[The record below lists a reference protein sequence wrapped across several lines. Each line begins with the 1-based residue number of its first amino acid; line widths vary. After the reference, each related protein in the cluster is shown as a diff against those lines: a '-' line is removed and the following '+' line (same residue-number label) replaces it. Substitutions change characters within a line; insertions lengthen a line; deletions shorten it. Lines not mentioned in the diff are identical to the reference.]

1 MNIETAKRLFEYRKA
16 NGFSQEELAEKIGVS
31 RQAISKWERSES
43 SPDTDNLIALANLYG
58 ITIDELLNGTDAP
71 KKISEEQPK
80 EAAEEEQ
87 SESENINNE
96 KEENTGTNFSNGFN
110 TENGKDKVHIG
121 WDGIHVESKD
131 GDNVHV
137 SGRGVHVE
145 TKDGHVYNR
154 PTPPFYSPKPEK
166 NPWLHALLPLS
177 IVLLYLFFGFFTKNG
192 WAVGWIMF
200 LFIPIIETAVTAI
213 KTKNPAHFCYPVFI
227 AAMYLAGGMILHI
240 WHPTW
245 ILFITIPMYY
255 IICDT
260 YNKTRRKKQE
270 DFTQYNSANGTYYSP
285 SGAYQPAQTKS
296 KGGSVTAVI
305 ISIICGIT
313 IIAVVAISCVFGFL
327 GNSLGTVFDNIPEII
342 SDSVTGGVYNYDEE
356 SKYTAGSA
364 EVAANGITELSID
377 WISHNIIV
385 EYYDG
390 DTISFSEPKQSN
402 PDYALRYRVD
412 GNELKI
418 KFCKSGFKASNPKNK
433 ELTVRLPKN
442 LILNELDIDCVSAN
456 SNIRGISANSF
467 DIDTVSGNINAEGS
481 FNDIDIDGVS
491 ANSKIVTHTALREFD
506 SDTVSGDCTVF
517 VPADINGFTINC
529 DTVSGEVYTNDFQV
543 TSIKKAHGNGTYVY
557 GNGGSEIKV
566 NSVSGD
572 FQIDAIK

>member
-71 KKISEEQPK
+71 KKISEDQPK
-80 EAAEEEQ
+80 EEPDKESPKNEEFP
-87 SESENINNE
+87 NDE
-96 KEENTGTNFSNGFN
+96 KESTNADFTNGF
-110 TENGKDKVHIG
+110 TKENGKDKVHIG

-137 SGRGVHVE
+137 GTNGVHVE
-145 TKDGHVYNR
+145 TKDGHIYSKS
-154 PTPPFYSPKPEK
+154 TPPFYSPKPEK
-166 NPWLHALLPLS
+166 NPWLHALLPIS
-177 IVLLYLFFGFFTKNG
+177 IVCLYLFFGFFTKNG

-213 KTKNPAHFCYPVFI
+213 KTKNPAHFCYPVFV
-227 AAMYLAGGMILHI
+227 AAMYLSGGMILHI

-260 YNKTRRKKQE
+260 YNKTHRKKQNN
-270 DFTQYNSANGTYYSP
+270 FTQYNSSSGNYYSPNGTYRT
-285 SGAYQPAQTKS
+285 AQTKS
-296 KGGSVTAVI
+296 RGGSIAAII

-327 GNSLGTVFDNIPEII
+327 NNGFKNVIDDIPSYISAGAYSYDNESL
-342 SDSVTGGVYNYDEE
+342 
-356 SKYTAGSA
+356 YTAGSG
-364 EVAANGITELSID
+364 EVSANGITELSVD
-377 WISHNIIV
+377 WISHNITI

-390 DTISFSEPKQSN
+390 NTISFSEPKQSD

-433 ELTVRLPKN
+433 ELTVRLPQG
-442 LILNELDIDCVSAN
+442 LILNELEIDCVSAD
-456 SNIRGISANSF
+456 SNIKGISANSF
-467 DIDTVSGNINAEGS
+467 DVDTVSGNINAEGK

-491 ANSKIVTHTALREFD
+491 ADSKIITHAALREFD

-517 VPADINGFTINC
+517 VPADIGGFTINC
-529 DTVSGEVYTNDFQV
+529 DTVSGEVYTNDFKI
-543 TSIKKAHGNGTYVY
+543 TSIKQSHGNGTYVY
-557 GNGGSEIKV
+557 GDSSSEIKV

>member
-71 KKISEEQPK
+71 KKISEDQPK
-80 EAAEEEQ
+80 EEPDKESPKNEEFPNDEKK
-87 SESENINNE
+87 ES
-96 KEENTGTNFSNGFN
+96 TNADFTNGF
-110 TENGKDKVHIG
+110 TKENGKDKVHIG

-137 SGRGVHVE
+137 GTNGVHVE
-145 TKDGHVYNR
+145 TKDGHIYNKS
-154 PTPPFYSPKPEK
+154 TPPFYSPKPEK
-166 NPWLHALLPLS
+166 NPWLHALLPIS
-177 IVLLYLFFGFFTKNG
+177 IVCLYLFFGFFTKNG

-213 KTKNPAHFCYPVFI
+213 KTKNPAHFCYPVFV
-227 AAMYLAGGMILHI
+227 AAMYLSGGMILHI

-260 YNKTRRKKQE
+260 YNKTHRKKQNN
-270 DFTQYNSANGTYYSP
+270 FTQYNSSSGNYYSPNGTYRT
-285 SGAYQPAQTKS
+285 AQTKS
-296 KGGSVTAVI
+296 RGGSIAAII

-327 GNSLGTVFDNIPEII
+327 NNGFKNVIDDIPSYISAGAYSYDNESL
-342 SDSVTGGVYNYDEE
+342 
-356 SKYTAGSA
+356 YTAGSG
-364 EVAANGITELSID
+364 EVSANGITELSVD
-377 WISHNIIV
+377 WISHNITI

-390 DTISFSEPKQSN
+390 NTISFSEPKQSD

-433 ELTVRLPKN
+433 ELTVRLPQG
-442 LILNELDIDCVSAN
+442 LILNELEIDCVSAD
-456 SNIRGISANSF
+456 SNIKGISANSF
-467 DIDTVSGNINAEGS
+467 DVDTVSGNINAEGK

-491 ANSKIVTHTALREFD
+491 ADSKIITHAALREFD

-517 VPADINGFTINC
+517 VPADIGGFTINC
-529 DTVSGEVYTNDFQV
+529 DTVSGEVYTNDFKI
-543 TSIKKAHGNGTYVY
+543 TSIKQSHGNGTYVY
-557 GNGGSEIKV
+557 GDSSSEIKV

>member
-71 KKISEEQPK
+71 KKISEDQPK
-80 EAAEEEQ
+80 EEPDKESPKNEEFPNDEKK
-87 SESENINNE
+87 ES
-96 KEENTGTNFSNGFN
+96 TNADFTNGF
-110 TENGKDKVHIG
+110 TKENGKDKVHIG

-137 SGRGVHVE
+137 GTNGVHVE
-145 TKDGHVYNR
+145 TKDGHIYNKS
-154 PTPPFYSPKPEK
+154 TPPFYSPKPEK
-166 NPWLHALLPLS
+166 NPWLHALLPIS
-177 IVLLYLFFGFFTKNG
+177 IVCLYLFFGFFTKNG

-213 KTKNPAHFCYPVFI
+213 KTKNPAHFCYPVFV
-227 AAMYLAGGMILHI
+227 AAMYLSGGMILHI

-260 YNKTRRKKQE
+260 YNKTHRKKQ
-270 DFTQYNSANGTYYSP
+270 DNFTQYNSSSGNYYSPNGTYRT
-285 SGAYQPAQTKS
+285 AQTKS
-296 KGGSVTAVI
+296 RGGSIAAII

-327 GNSLGTVFDNIPEII
+327 SNGFKNVIDDIPSYISAGAYSYDNESL
-342 SDSVTGGVYNYDEE
+342 
-356 SKYTAGSA
+356 YTAGSG
-364 EVAANGITELSID
+364 EVSANGITELSVD
-377 WISHNIIV
+377 WISHNITI

-390 DTISFSEPKQSN
+390 NTISFSEPKQSD

-433 ELTVRLPKN
+433 ELTVRLPQG
-442 LILNELDIDCVSAN
+442 LILNELEIDCVSAD
-456 SNIRGISANSF
+456 SNIKGISANSF
-467 DIDTVSGNINAEGS
+467 DVDTVSGNINAEGK

-491 ANSKIVTHTALREFD
+491 ADSKIITHAALREFD

-517 VPADINGFTINC
+517 VPADIGGFTINC
-529 DTVSGEVYTNDFQV
+529 DTVSGEVYTNDFKV
-543 TSIKKAHGNGTYVY
+543 TSIKQSHGNGTYVY
-557 GNGGSEIKV
+557 GDSSSEIKV

>member
-71 KKISEEQPK
+71 KKISEDQPK
-80 EAAEEEQ
+80 EEPDKESPKNEEFPNDEKK
-87 SESENINNE
+87 ES
-96 KEENTGTNFSNGFN
+96 TNADFTNGF
-110 TENGKDKVHIG
+110 TKENGKDKVHIG

-137 SGRGVHVE
+137 GTNGVHVE
-145 TKDGHVYNR
+145 TKDGHIYNKS
-154 PTPPFYSPKPEK
+154 TPPFYSPKPEK
-166 NPWLHALLPLS
+166 NPWLHALLPIS
-177 IVLLYLFFGFFTKNG
+177 IVCLYLFFGFFTKNG

-213 KTKNPAHFCYPVFI
+213 KTKNPAHFCYPVFV
-227 AAMYLAGGMILHI
+227 AAMYLSGGMILHI

-260 YNKTRRKKQE
+260 YNKTHRKKQNN
-270 DFTQYNSANGTYYSP
+270 FTQYNSSSGNYYSPNGTYRT
-285 SGAYQPAQTKS
+285 AQTKS
-296 KGGSVTAVI
+296 RGGSIAAII

-327 GNSLGTVFDNIPEII
+327 SNGFKNVIDDIPSYISAGAYSYDNESL
-342 SDSVTGGVYNYDEE
+342 
-356 SKYTAGSA
+356 YTAGSG
-364 EVAANGITELSID
+364 EVSANGITELSVD
-377 WISHNIIV
+377 WISHNVTI

-390 DTISFSEPKQSN
+390 NTISFSEPKQSD

-433 ELTVRLPKN
+433 ELTVRLPQG
-442 LILNELDIDCVSAN
+442 LILNELEIDCVSAD
-456 SNIRGISANSF
+456 SNIKGISANSF
-467 DIDTVSGNINAEGS
+467 DVDTVSGNINAEGK

-491 ANSKIVTHTALREFD
+491 ADSKIITHAALREFD

-517 VPADINGFTINC
+517 VPADIGGFTINC
-529 DTVSGEVYTNDFQV
+529 DTVSGEVYTNDFKI
-543 TSIKKAHGNGTYVY
+543 TSIKQSHGNGTYVY
-557 GNGGSEIKV
+557 GDSSSEIKV

>member
-71 KKISEEQPK
+71 KKISEDQPK
-80 EAAEEEQ
+80 EEPDKESPKNEEFPNDEKK
-87 SESENINNE
+87 ES
-96 KEENTGTNFSNGFN
+96 TNADFTNGF
-110 TENGKDKVHIG
+110 TKENGKDKVHIG

-137 SGRGVHVE
+137 GTNGVHVE
-145 TKDGHVYNR
+145 TKDGHIYNKS
-154 PTPPFYSPKPEK
+154 TPPFYSPKPEK
-166 NPWLHALLPLS
+166 NPWLHALLPIS
-177 IVLLYLFFGFFTKNG
+177 IVCLYLFFGFLTKNG

-213 KTKNPAHFCYPVFI
+213 KTKNPAHFCYPVFV
-227 AAMYLAGGMILHI
+227 AAMYLSGGMILHI

-260 YNKTRRKKQE
+260 YNKTHRKKQNN
-270 DFTQYNSANGTYYSP
+270 FTQYNSSSGNYYSPNGTYRT
-285 SGAYQPAQTKS
+285 AQTKS
-296 KGGSVTAVI
+296 RGGSIAAII

-327 GNSLGTVFDNIPEII
+327 SNGFKNVIDDIPSYISAGAYSYDNESL
-342 SDSVTGGVYNYDEE
+342 
-356 SKYTAGSA
+356 YTAGSG
-364 EVAANGITELSID
+364 EVSANGITELSVD
-377 WISHNIIV
+377 WISHNITI

-390 DTISFSEPKQSN
+390 NTISFSEPKQSD

-433 ELTVRLPKN
+433 ELTVRLPQG
-442 LILNELDIDCVSAN
+442 LILNELEIDCVSAD
-456 SNIRGISANSF
+456 SNIKGISANSF
-467 DIDTVSGNINAEGS
+467 DVDTVSGNINAEGK

-491 ANSKIVTHTALREFD
+491 ADSKIITHAALREFD

-517 VPADINGFTINC
+517 VPADIGGFTINC
-529 DTVSGEVYTNDFQV
+529 DTVSGEVYTNDFKV
-543 TSIKKAHGNGTYVY
+543 TSIKQSHGNGTYVY
-557 GNGGSEIKV
+557 GDGSSEIKV

>member
-71 KKISEEQPK
+71 KKISEDQPK
-80 EAAEEEQ
+80 EEPDKESPKNEEFPNDEKK
-87 SESENINNE
+87 ES
-96 KEENTGTNFSNGFN
+96 TNADFTNGF
-110 TENGKDKVHIG
+110 TKENGKDKVHIG

-137 SGRGVHVE
+137 GTNGVHVE
-145 TKDGHVYNR
+145 TKDGHIYNKS
-154 PTPPFYSPKPEK
+154 TPPFYSPKPEK
-166 NPWLHALLPLS
+166 NPWLHALLPIS
-177 IVLLYLFFGFFTKNG
+177 IVCLYLFFGFFTKNG

-213 KTKNPAHFCYPVFI
+213 KTKNPAHFCYPVFV
-227 AAMYLAGGMILHI
+227 AAMYLSGGMILHI

-260 YNKTRRKKQE
+260 YNKTHRKKQNN
-270 DFTQYNSANGTYYSP
+270 FTQYNSSSGNYYSPNGTYRT
-285 SGAYQPAQTKS
+285 AQTKS
-296 KGGSVTAVI
+296 RGGSIAAII

-327 GNSLGTVFDNIPEII
+327 SNGFKNVIDDIPSYISAGAYSYDNESL
-342 SDSVTGGVYNYDEE
+342 
-356 SKYTAGSA
+356 YTAGSG
-364 EVAANGITELSID
+364 EVSANGITELSVD
-377 WISHNIIV
+377 WISHNITI

-390 DTISFSEPKQSN
+390 NTISFSEPKQSD

-433 ELTVRLPKN
+433 ELTVRLPQG
-442 LILNELDIDCVSAN
+442 LILNELEIDCVSAD
-456 SNIRGISANSF
+456 SNIKGISANSF
-467 DIDTVSGNINAEGS
+467 DVDTVSGNINAEGK

-491 ANSKIVTHTALREFD
+491 ADSKIITHAALREFD

-517 VPADINGFTINC
+517 VPADIGGFTINC
-529 DTVSGEVYTNDFQV
+529 DTVSGEVYTNDFKI
-543 TSIKKAHGNGTYVY
+543 TSIKQSHGNGTYVY
-557 GNGGSEIKV
+557 GDSSSEIKV

>member
-71 KKISEEQPK
+71 KKISEDQPK
-80 EAAEEEQ
+80 EEPDKESPKNEEFPNDEKK
-87 SESENINNE
+87 ES
-96 KEENTGTNFSNGFN
+96 TNADFTNGF
-110 TENGKDKVHIG
+110 TKENGKDKVHIG

-137 SGRGVHVE
+137 GTNGVHVE
-145 TKDGHVYNR
+145 TKDGHIYNKS
-154 PTPPFYSPKPEK
+154 TPPFYSPKPEK
-166 NPWLHALLPLS
+166 NPWLHALLPIS
-177 IVLLYLFFGFFTKNG
+177 IVCLYLFFGFFTKNG

-213 KTKNPAHFCYPVFI
+213 KTKNPAHFCYPVFV
-227 AAMYLAGGMILHI
+227 AAMYLSGGMILHI

-260 YNKTRRKKQE
+260 YNKTHRKKQNN
-270 DFTQYNSANGTYYSP
+270 FTQYNSSSGNYYSPNGTYRT
-285 SGAYQPAQTKS
+285 AQTKS
-296 KGGSVTAVI
+296 RGGSIAAII
-305 ISIICGIT
+305 ISVICGIT

-327 GNSLGTVFDNIPEII
+327 SNGFKNVIDDIPSYISAGAYSYDNESL
-342 SDSVTGGVYNYDEE
+342 
-356 SKYTAGSA
+356 YTAGSG
-364 EVAANGITELSID
+364 EVSANGITELSVD
-377 WISHNIIV
+377 WISHNITI

-390 DTISFSEPKQSN
+390 NTISFSEPKQSD

-433 ELTVRLPKN
+433 ELTVRLPQG
-442 LILNELDIDCVSAN
+442 LILNELEIDCVSAD
-456 SNIRGISANSF
+456 SNIKGISANSF
-467 DIDTVSGNINAEGS
+467 DVDTVSGNINAEGK

-491 ANSKIVTHTALREFD
+491 ADSKIITHAALREFD

-517 VPADINGFTINC
+517 VPADIGGFTINC
-529 DTVSGEVYTNDFQV
+529 DTVSGEVYTNDFKV
-543 TSIKKAHGNGTYVY
+543 TSIKQSHGNGTYVY
-557 GNGGSEIKV
+557 GDGSSEIKV

>member
-71 KKISEEQPK
+71 KKISEDQPK
-80 EAAEEEQ
+80 EEPDKESPKNEE
-87 SESENINNE
+87 
-96 KEENTGTNFSNGFN
+96 FSNDEKKESTNADFTNGF
-110 TENGKDKVHIG
+110 TKENGKDKVHIG

-137 SGRGVHVE
+137 GTNGVHVE
-145 TKDGHVYNR
+145 TKDGHIYNKS
-154 PTPPFYSPKPEK
+154 TPPFYSPKPEK
-166 NPWLHALLPLS
+166 NPWLHALLPIS
-177 IVLLYLFFGFFTKNG
+177 IVCLYLFFGFFTKNG

-213 KTKNPAHFCYPVFI
+213 KTKNPAHFCYPVFV
-227 AAMYLAGGMILHI
+227 AAMYLSGGMILHI

-260 YNKTRRKKQE
+260 YNKTHRKKQ
-270 DFTQYNSANGTYYSP
+270 DNFTQYNSSSGNYYSPNGTYRT
-285 SGAYQPAQTKS
+285 AQTKS
-296 KGGSVTAVI
+296 RGGSIAAII

-327 GNSLGTVFDNIPEII
+327 SNGFKNVIDDIPSYISAGAYSYDNESL
-342 SDSVTGGVYNYDEE
+342 
-356 SKYTAGSA
+356 YTAGSG
-364 EVAANGITELSID
+364 EVSANGITELSVD
-377 WISHNIIV
+377 WISHNITI

-390 DTISFSEPKQSN
+390 NTISFSEPKQSD

-433 ELTVRLPKN
+433 ELTVRLPQG
-442 LILNELDIDCVSAN
+442 LILNELEIDCVSAD
-456 SNIRGISANSF
+456 SNIKGISANSF
-467 DIDTVSGNINAEGS
+467 DVDTVSGNINAEGK

-491 ANSKIVTHTALREFD
+491 ADSKIITHAALREFD

-517 VPADINGFTINC
+517 VPADIGGFTINC
-529 DTVSGEVYTNDFQV
+529 DTVSGEVYTNDFKV
-543 TSIKKAHGNGTYVY
+543 TSIKQSHGNGTYVY
-557 GNGGSEIKV
+557 GDGSSEIKV

>member
-71 KKISEEQPK
+71 KKISEDQPK
-80 EAAEEEQ
+80 EEPDKESPKNEEFP
-87 SESENINNE
+87 NDE
-96 KEENTGTNFSNGFN
+96 KESTNADFTNGF
-110 TENGKDKVHIG
+110 TKENGKDKVHIG

-137 SGRGVHVE
+137 GTNGVHVE
-145 TKDGHVYNR
+145 TKDGHIYSKS
-154 PTPPFYSPKPEK
+154 TPPFYSPKPEK
-166 NPWLHALLPLS
+166 NPWLHALLPIS
-177 IVLLYLFFGFFTKNG
+177 IVCLYLFFGFFTKNG

-213 KTKNPAHFCYPVFI
+213 KTKNPAHFCYPVFV
-227 AAMYLAGGMILHI
+227 AAMYLSGGMILHI

-260 YNKTRRKKQE
+260 YNKTHRKKQNN
-270 DFTQYNSANGTYYSP
+270 FTQYNSSSGNYYSPNGTYRT
-285 SGAYQPAQTKS
+285 AQTKS
-296 KGGSVTAVI
+296 RGGSIAAII

-327 GNSLGTVFDNIPEII
+327 NNGFKNVIDDIPSYISAGAYSYDNESL
-342 SDSVTGGVYNYDEE
+342 
-356 SKYTAGSA
+356 YTAGSG
-364 EVAANGITELSID
+364 EVSANGITELSVD
-377 WISHNIIV
+377 WISHNITI

-390 DTISFSEPKQSN
+390 DTISFSEPKQSD

-433 ELTVRLPKN
+433 ELTVRLPQG
-442 LILNELDIDCVSAN
+442 LILNELEIDCVSAD
-456 SNIRGISANSF
+456 SNIKGISANSF
-467 DIDTVSGNINAEGS
+467 DVDTVSGNINAEGK

-491 ANSKIVTHTALREFD
+491 ADSKIITHAALREFD

-517 VPADINGFTINC
+517 VPADIGGFTINC
-529 DTVSGEVYTNDFQV
+529 DTVSGEVYTNDFKI
-543 TSIKKAHGNGTYVY
+543 TSIKQSHGNGTYVY
-557 GNGGSEIKV
+557 GDSSSEIKV

>member
-71 KKISEEQPK
+71 KKISEDQPK
-80 EAAEEEQ
+80 EEPDKESPKNEEFPNDEKK
-87 SESENINNE
+87 ES
-96 KEENTGTNFSNGFN
+96 TNADFTNGF
-110 TENGKDKVHIG
+110 TKENGKDKVHIG

-137 SGRGVHVE
+137 GTNGVHVE
-145 TKDGHVYNR
+145 TKDGHIYNKS
-154 PTPPFYSPKPEK
+154 TPPFYSPKPEK
-166 NPWLHALLPLS
+166 NPWLHALLPIS
-177 IVLLYLFFGFFTKNG
+177 IVCLYLFFGFFTKNG

-213 KTKNPAHFCYPVFI
+213 KTKNPAHFCYPVFV
-227 AAMYLAGGMILHI
+227 AAMYLSGGMILHI

-260 YNKTRRKKQE
+260 YNKTHRKKQ
-270 DFTQYNSANGTYYSP
+270 DNFTQYNSSSGNYYSPNGTYRT
-285 SGAYQPAQTKS
+285 AQTKS
-296 KGGSVTAVI
+296 RGGSIAAII

-327 GNSLGTVFDNIPEII
+327 SNGFKNVIDDIPSYISAGAYSYDNESL
-342 SDSVTGGVYNYDEE
+342 
-356 SKYTAGSA
+356 YTAGSG
-364 EVAANGITELSID
+364 EVSANGITELSVD
-377 WISHNIIV
+377 WISHNVTI

-390 DTISFSEPKQSN
+390 NTISFSEPKQSD

-433 ELTVRLPKN
+433 ELTVRLPQG
-442 LILNELDIDCVSAN
+442 LILNELEIDCVSAD
-456 SNIRGISANSF
+456 SNIKGISANSF
-467 DIDTVSGNINAEGS
+467 DVDTVSGNINAEGK

-491 ANSKIVTHTALREFD
+491 ADSKIITHAALREFD

-517 VPADINGFTINC
+517 VPADIGGFTINC
-529 DTVSGEVYTNDFQV
+529 DTVSGEVYTNDFKV
-543 TSIKKAHGNGTYVY
+543 TSIKQSHGNGTYVY
-557 GNGGSEIKV
+557 GDGSSEIKV

>member
-71 KKISEEQPK
+71 KKISEDQPK
-80 EAAEEEQ
+80 EEPDKESPKNEEFPNDEKK
-87 SESENINNE
+87 ES
-96 KEENTGTNFSNGFN
+96 TNADFTNGF
-110 TENGKDKVHIG
+110 TKENGKDKVHIG

-137 SGRGVHVE
+137 GTNGVHVE
-145 TKDGHVYNR
+145 TKDGHIYNKS
-154 PTPPFYSPKPEK
+154 TPPFYSPKPEK
-166 NPWLHALLPLS
+166 NPWLHALLPIS
-177 IVLLYLFFGFFTKNG
+177 IVCLYLFFGFFTKNG

-213 KTKNPAHFCYPVFI
+213 KTKNPAHFCYPVFV
-227 AAMYLAGGMILHI
+227 AAMYLSGGMILHI

-260 YNKTRRKKQE
+260 YNKTHRKKQ
-270 DFTQYNSANGTYYSP
+270 DNFTQYNSSSGNYYSPNGTYRT
-285 SGAYQPAQTKS
+285 AQTKS
-296 KGGSVTAVI
+296 RGGSIAAII

-327 GNSLGTVFDNIPEII
+327 SNGFKNVIDDIPSYISAGAYSYDNESL
-342 SDSVTGGVYNYDEE
+342 
-356 SKYTAGSA
+356 YTAGSG
-364 EVAANGITELSID
+364 EVSANGITELSVD
-377 WISHNIIV
+377 WISHNITI

-390 DTISFSEPKQSN
+390 NTISFSEPKQSD

-433 ELTVRLPKN
+433 ELTVRLPQG
-442 LILNELDIDCVSAN
+442 LILNELEIDCVSAD
-456 SNIRGISANSF
+456 SNIKGISANSF
-467 DIDTVSGNINAEGS
+467 DVDTVSGNINAEGK

-491 ANSKIVTHTALREFD
+491 ADSKIITHAALREFD

-517 VPADINGFTINC
+517 VPADIGGFTINC
-529 DTVSGEVYTNDFQV
+529 DTVSGEVYTNDFKV
-543 TSIKKAHGNGTYVY
+543 TSIKQSHGNGTYIY
-557 GNGGSEIKV
+557 GDGSSEIKV

>member
-71 KKISEEQPK
+71 KKISEDQPK
-80 EAAEEEQ
+80 EEPDKESPKNEEFPNDEKK
-87 SESENINNE
+87 ES
-96 KEENTGTNFSNGFN
+96 TNADFTNGF
-110 TENGKDKVHIG
+110 TKENGKDKVHIG

-137 SGRGVHVE
+137 GTNGVHVE
-145 TKDGHVYNR
+145 TKDGHIYNKS
-154 PTPPFYSPKPEK
+154 TPPFYSPKPEK
-166 NPWLHALLPLS
+166 NPWLHALLPIS
-177 IVLLYLFFGFFTKNG
+177 IVCLYLFFGFFTKNG

-213 KTKNPAHFCYPVFI
+213 KTKNPAHFCYPVFV
-227 AAMYLAGGMILHI
+227 AAMYLSGGMILHI

-260 YNKTRRKKQE
+260 YNKTHRKKQ
-270 DFTQYNSANGTYYSP
+270 DNFTRYNSANGNYYSP
-285 SGAYQPAQTKS
+285 NGTYQPAQTKS
-296 KGGSVTAVI
+296 RGGSIAAII

-327 GNSLGTVFDNIPEII
+327 NNGFKNVIDDIPSYISAGAYSYDNESL
-342 SDSVTGGVYNYDEE
+342 
-356 SKYTAGSA
+356 YTAGSG
-364 EVAANGITELSID
+364 EVSANGITELSVD
-377 WISHNIIV
+377 WISHNITI

-390 DTISFSEPKQSN
+390 NTISFSEPKQSD

-433 ELTVRLPKN
+433 ELTVRLPQG
-442 LILNELDIDCVSAN
+442 LILNELEIDCVSAD
-456 SNIRGISANSF
+456 SNIKGISANSF
-467 DIDTVSGNINAEGS
+467 DVDTVSGNINAEGK

-491 ANSKIVTHTALREFD
+491 ADSKIITHAALREFD

-517 VPADINGFTINC
+517 VPADIGGFTINC
-529 DTVSGEVYTNDFQV
+529 DTVSGEVYTNDFKV
-543 TSIKKAHGNGTYVY
+543 TSIKQSHGNGTYVY
-557 GNGGSEIKV
+557 GDGSSEIKV

>member
-71 KKISEEQPK
+71 KKISEDQPK
-80 EAAEEEQ
+80 EEPDKESPKNEEFPNDEKK
-87 SESENINNE
+87 ES
-96 KEENTGTNFSNGFN
+96 TNADFTNGF
-110 TENGKDKVHIG
+110 TKENGKDKVHIG

-137 SGRGVHVE
+137 E
-145 TKDGHVYNR
+145 TKDGHIYNKS
-154 PTPPFYSPKPEK
+154 TPPFYSPKPEK
-166 NPWLHALLPLS
+166 NPWLHALLPIS
-177 IVLLYLFFGFFTKNG
+177 IVCLYLFFGFFTKNG

-213 KTKNPAHFCYPVFI
+213 KTKNPAHFCYPVFV
-227 AAMYLAGGMILHI
+227 AAMYLSGGMILHI

-260 YNKTRRKKQE
+260 YNKTHRKKQ
-270 DFTQYNSANGTYYSP
+270 DNFTQYNSSSGNYYSPNGTYRT
-285 SGAYQPAQTKS
+285 AQTKS
-296 KGGSVTAVI
+296 RGGSIAAII

-327 GNSLGTVFDNIPEII
+327 SNGFKNVIDDIPSYISAGAYSYDNESL
-342 SDSVTGGVYNYDEE
+342 
-356 SKYTAGSA
+356 YTAGSG
-364 EVAANGITELSID
+364 EVSANGITELSVD
-377 WISHNIIV
+377 WISHNITI

-390 DTISFSEPKQSN
+390 NTISFSEPKQSD

-433 ELTVRLPKN
+433 ELTVRLPQG
-442 LILNELDIDCVSAN
+442 LILNELEIDCVSAD
-456 SNIRGISANSF
+456 SNIKGISANSF
-467 DIDTVSGNINAEGS
+467 DVDTVSGNINAEGK

-491 ANSKIVTHTALREFD
+491 ADSKIITHAALREFD

-517 VPADINGFTINC
+517 VPADIGGFTINC
-529 DTVSGEVYTNDFQV
+529 DTVSGEVYTNDFKV
-543 TSIKKAHGNGTYVY
+543 TSIKQSHGNGTYVY
-557 GNGGSEIKV
+557 GDGSSEIKV

>member
-71 KKISEEQPK
+71 KKISEDQPK
-80 EAAEEEQ
+80 EEPDKESPKNEEFPNDEKK
-87 SESENINNE
+87 ES
-96 KEENTGTNFSNGFN
+96 TNADFTNGF
-110 TENGKDKVHIG
+110 TKENGKDKVHIG

-137 SGRGVHVE
+137 GTNGVHVE
-145 TKDGHVYNR
+145 TKDGHIYNKS
-154 PTPPFYSPKPEK
+154 TPPFYSPKPEK
-166 NPWLHALLPLS
+166 NPWLHALLPIS
-177 IVLLYLFFGFFTKNG
+177 IVCLYLFFGFFTKNG

-213 KTKNPAHFCYPVFI
+213 KTKNPAHFCYPVFV
-227 AAMYLAGGMILHI
+227 AAMYLSGGMILHI

-260 YNKTRRKKQE
+260 YNKTHRKKQNN
-270 DFTQYNSANGTYYSP
+270 FTQYNSSSGNYYSPNGTYRT
-285 SGAYQPAQTKS
+285 AQTKS
-296 KGGSVTAVI
+296 RGGSIAAII

-327 GNSLGTVFDNIPEII
+327 SNGFKNVIDDIPSYISAGAYSYDNESL
-342 SDSVTGGVYNYDEE
+342 
-356 SKYTAGSA
+356 YTAGSG
-364 EVAANGITELSID
+364 EVSANGITELSVD
-377 WISHNIIV
+377 WISHNITI

-390 DTISFSEPKQSN
+390 NTISFSEPKQSD

-433 ELTVRLPKN
+433 ELTVRLPQG
-442 LILNELDIDCVSAN
+442 LILNELEIDCVSAD
-456 SNIRGISANSF
+456 SNIKGISANSF
-467 DIDTVSGNINAEGS
+467 DVDTVSGNINAEGK

-491 ANSKIVTHTALREFD
+491 ADSKIITHAALREFD

-517 VPADINGFTINC
+517 VPADIGGFTINC
-529 DTVSGEVYTNDFQV
+529 DTVSGEVYTNDFKV
-543 TSIKKAHGNGTYVY
+543 TSIKQSHGNGTYVY
-557 GNGGSEIKV
+557 GDGSSEIKV

>member
-71 KKISEEQPK
+71 KKISEDQPK
-80 EAAEEEQ
+80 EEPDKESPKNEEFPNDEKK
-87 SESENINNE
+87 ES
-96 KEENTGTNFSNGFN
+96 TNADFTNGF
-110 TENGKDKVHIG
+110 TKENGKDKVHIG

-137 SGRGVHVE
+137 GTNGVHVE
-145 TKDGHVYNR
+145 TKDGHIYNKS
-154 PTPPFYSPKPEK
+154 TPPFYSPKPEK
-166 NPWLHALLPLS
+166 NPWLHALLPIS
-177 IVLLYLFFGFFTKNG
+177 IVCLYLFFGFFTKNG

-213 KTKNPAHFCYPVFI
+213 KTKHPAHFCYPVFV
-227 AAMYLAGGMILHI
+227 AAMYLSGGMILHI

-260 YNKTRRKKQE
+260 YNKTHRKKQ
-270 DFTQYNSANGTYYSP
+270 DNFTQYNSSSGNYYSPNGTYRT
-285 SGAYQPAQTKS
+285 AQTKS
-296 KGGSVTAVI
+296 RGGSIAAII

-327 GNSLGTVFDNIPEII
+327 SNGFKNVIDDIPSYISAGAYSYDNESL
-342 SDSVTGGVYNYDEE
+342 
-356 SKYTAGSA
+356 YTAGSG
-364 EVAANGITELSID
+364 EVSANGITELSVD
-377 WISHNIIV
+377 WISHNITI

-390 DTISFSEPKQSN
+390 NTISFSEPKQSD

-433 ELTVRLPKN
+433 ELTVRLPQG
-442 LILNELDIDCVSAN
+442 LILNELEIDCVSAD
-456 SNIRGISANSF
+456 SNIKGISANSF
-467 DIDTVSGNINAEGS
+467 DVDTVSGNINAEGK

-491 ANSKIVTHTALREFD
+491 ADSKIITHAALREFD

-517 VPADINGFTINC
+517 VPADIGGFTINC
-529 DTVSGEVYTNDFQV
+529 DTVSGEVYTNDFKV
-543 TSIKKAHGNGTYVY
+543 TSIKQSHGNGTYVY
-557 GNGGSEIKV
+557 GDSSSEIKV